1 MIDPVRRQ
9 PLQPL
14 RLLRPH
20 NAPTISSGTAP
31 NSVAVGDGRVVGESV
46 IGQLA
51 VVLVE
56 SAGAVGVVV
65 PPRWRR

>member
-1 MIDPVRRQ
+1 
-9 PLQPL
+9 
-14 RLLRPH
+14 
-20 NAPTISSGTAP
+20 
-31 NSVAVGDGRVVGESV
+31 VAVGDGRVVSESV